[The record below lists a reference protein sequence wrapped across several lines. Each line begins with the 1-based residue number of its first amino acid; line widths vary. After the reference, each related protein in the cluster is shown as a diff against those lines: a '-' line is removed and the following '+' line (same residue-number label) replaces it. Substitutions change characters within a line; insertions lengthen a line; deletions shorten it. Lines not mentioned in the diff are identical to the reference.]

1 MRFLADFRG
10 RGAHPAIS
18 AHSPRRDKYHH
29 RTCDRHALRN
39 SGKPPLLIFRLA
51 GPLHP
56 SAARSLVLLQ
66 ARAPGNVL
74 VLLSMTRPP
83 QSWQPQSLLKS
94 APPHGSAGDEEAALN
109 APAMRTQSSQA
120 ASCWPLRLCV
130 TPRLPRGST
139 CSSGSTIMCYVPA
152 ISEQIFEKP
161 SAGGIG
167 WPDSPSQMPQTPL
180 GTSSLSE
187 DMAEAGERKGASRTK
202 TARAEQTS
210 GFAWSACD
218 VSAARLARDHT
229 LRSRP

>member
-1 MRFLADFRG
+1 M
-10 RGAHPAIS
+10 
-18 AHSPRRDKYHH
+18 
-29 RTCDRHALRN
+29 
-39 SGKPPLLIFRLA
+39 IFRLA

-56 SAARSLVLLQ
+56 SAARSASSCSKHVHQ
-66 ARAPGNVL
+66 EMCSCCCPS
-74 VLLSMTRPP
+74 SMTRPP

-152 ISEQIFEKP
+152 IIEQIFEKP

-187 DMAEAGERKGASRTK
+187 DMAEAGERKAASRTK

-210 GFAWSACD
+210 SVACSACD
-218 VSAARLARDHT
+218 VSAARLASGHI
-229 LRSRP
+229 LRQRR

>member
-1 MRFLADFRG
+1 MC
-10 RGAHPAIS
+10 S
-18 AHSPRRDKYHH
+18 
-29 RTCDRHALRN
+29 CCC
-39 SGKPPLLIFRLA
+39 
-51 GPLHP
+51 P
-56 SAARSLVLLQ
+56 S
-66 ARAPGNVL
+66 
-74 VLLSMTRPP
+74 SMTRPP

-187 DMAEAGERKGASRTK
+187 DMAEAGERKAASRTK

-210 GFAWSACD
+210 GVACSACD
-218 VSAARLARDHT
+218 VSAARACSRSYRSYTSIKTLT
-229 LRSRP
+229 LRSLPSRALQNRRDLLERRILAPFTRCAYVR